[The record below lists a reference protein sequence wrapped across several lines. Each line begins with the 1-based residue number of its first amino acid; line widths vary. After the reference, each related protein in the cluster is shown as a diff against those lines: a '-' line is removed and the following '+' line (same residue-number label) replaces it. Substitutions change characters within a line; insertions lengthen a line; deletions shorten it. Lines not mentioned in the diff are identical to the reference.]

1 MVKTVRTTSFVEQ
14 LVKTKIQKE
23 KELGKTG
30 NTSVFLMDLNILG
43 YSGIQEFQ
51 CSKYLH
57 IF

>member
-30 NTSVFLMDLNILG
+30 NTSVFLTDLNILG

-51 CSKYLH
+51 CSKYLD